1 MTQFYHFRMNLDSK
15 KKKKKYA
22 IYLYISKVLKFFEL
36 VD

>member
-1 MTQFYHFRMNLDSK
+1 MTQFYHFRMNLDS